1 MANICLFCLLC
12 VLNLRSG
19 EARVAMTNAIKGA
32 TEKVQEPLHERV
44 CTAVVALAAACVSRT
59 APSASWHKIQT
70 ASHAFRMPGSDV
82 TRETEVLSI
91 RRSKYRRT
99 SRLMTVQFGRCRAT
113 HAQHTHIH
121 TRARAQVLNIVAQG
135 KTRFPVMCFLCLLPD
150 HFKCRVTMAILF
162 NREIFIKRRLTEN
175 YRFQSKPASDQ
186 NINWT
191 WNQLTPAPPSQ
202 RNEPKRGNDCAIHAP
217 ASQSHTSHEW
227 VMTSV
232 RGAMLLQHA
241 SGLKA
246 VGQLRKATDRQTDR
260 APQPD
265 IEGQ

>member
-1 MANICLFCLLC
+1 MRLANGTIGFMAQDPDRKPRVQDARFWRHARNRSA
-12 VLNLRSG
+12 LNP
-19 EARVAMTNAIKGA
+19 
-32 TEKVQEPLHERV
+32 KVK
-44 CTAVVALAAACVSRT
+44 VS
-59 APSASWHKIQT
+59 QN
-70 ASHAFRMPGSDV
+70 F
-82 TRETEVLSI
+82 
-91 RRSKYRRT
+91 
-99 SRLMTVQFGRCRAT
+99 AT
-113 HAQHTHIH
+113 HDCAIWTLPCYTRTTYTHTH
-121 TRARAQVLNIVAQG
+121 TRAQLLNIVAQG

-227 VMTSV
+227 VMTSM

-241 SGLKA
+241 SALKA

>member
-121 TRARAQVLNIVAQG
+121 TRARSCWTLSPKARHDFRSCAFFVFYRIILNVALLWRYYLIEKSSLKGVWQKITDFNQNQHRI
-135 KTRFPVMCFLCLLPD
+135 KTS
-150 HFKCRVTMAILF
+150 IG
-162 NREIFIKRRLTEN
+162 REI
-175 YRFQSKPASDQ
+175 
-186 NINWT
+186 NWH
-191 WNQLTPAPPSQ
+191 QHLLRSVMS
-202 RNEPKRGNDCAIHAP
+202 RNAEMIAQFTLRP
-217 ASQSHTSHEW
+217 
-227 VMTSV
+227 
-232 RGAMLLQHA
+232 
-241 SGLKA
+241 
-246 VGQLRKATDRQTDR
+246 RKATPRMS
-260 APQPD
+260 
-265 IEGQ
+265 E